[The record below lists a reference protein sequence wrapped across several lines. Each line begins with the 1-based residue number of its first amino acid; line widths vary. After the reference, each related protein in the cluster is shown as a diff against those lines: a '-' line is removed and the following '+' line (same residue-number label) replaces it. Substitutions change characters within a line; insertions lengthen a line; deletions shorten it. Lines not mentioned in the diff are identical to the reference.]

1 MPFEEKEAVAET
13 EPVEESEP
21 VDEAETFEEAETSVE
36 AETTVEGETPQKSE
50 TPEEAESYES
60 FEETGS
66 EFVPAVALEDI
77 TDEDRLIATAM
88 LMYMKMIKDKVES
101 DAQNAGV

>member
-1 MPFEEKEAVAET
+1 MAKEEVPFEEKEAVSET
-13 EPVEESEP
+13 YPVEESEP
-21 VDEAETFEEAETSVE
+21 VDEAETFEEAETS
-36 AETTVEGETPQKSE
+36 VEGETPQKSE